1 MKKKVLFVINTLGH
15 AGAEVALL
23 ELLNHMDRKKYEIYL
38 YVLLGQG
45 EMFETLPADVHILND
60 SYSSESVLSKS
71 GRKQMRRNCLHA
83 ILKKG
88 HRIQNL
94 HYIFSQFCQMKKR
107 GTVQIDKLLW
117 RVLSDGG
124 KRLEDTFDL
133 AVAYLEGG
141 STYYVAEHVKARKK
155 AAFVHIDY
163 GSTGYSREMDQGCY
177 DKMDRIFTVSDEVKK
192 HFLEFYPEYEAKTEV
207 FHNLID
213 QEKIRIRSEEAGGFK
228 DAYDGFRILTVGRLN
243 PQKGYEIAVNAMKK
257 IMDSGAEARWYVLGE
272 GQERKKL
279 ELQIQQLGLERDFI
293 LCGAVE
299 NPYPYYRQADLYVH
313 ATRFEGKSI
322 AIQEAQTLGCA
333 ILASDCNG
341 NREQIEHG
349 VDGLLCELDADKIA
363 QQILQ
368 LMYDPERRQQMGNAA
383 KEKVLSGK
391 EDMQKLLQLADKDRE
406 YKSEKPDNII

>member
-1 MKKKVLFVINTLGH
+1 
-15 AGAEVALL
+15 
-23 ELLNHMDRKKYEIYL
+23 
-38 YVLLGQG
+38 
-45 EMFETLPADVHILND
+45 
-60 SYSSESVLSKS
+60 
-71 GRKQMRRNCLHA
+71 
-83 ILKKG
+83 
-88 HRIQNL
+88 
-94 HYIFSQFCQMKKR
+94 
-107 GTVQIDKLLW
+107 
-117 RVLSDGG
+117 
-124 KRLEDTFDL
+124 
-133 AVAYLEGG
+133 
-141 STYYVAEHVKARKK
+141 
-155 AAFVHIDY
+155 
-163 GSTGYSREMDQGCY
+163 
-177 DKMDRIFTVSDEVKK
+177 
-192 HFLEFYPEYEAKTEV
+192 
-207 FHNLID
+207 
-213 QEKIRIRSEEAGGFK
+213 
-228 DAYDGFRILTVGRLN
+228 
-243 PQKGYEIAVNAMKK
+243 MKK

-349 VDGLLCELDADKIA
+349 VDGLLCELDADRIA
-363 QQILQ
+363 QEILK
-368 LMYDPERRQQMGNAA
+368 LIHDPERRQQMGNAA

>member
-23 ELLNHMDRKKYEIYL
+23 ELLNHMDRKKYELYL

-60 SYSSESVLSKS
+60 SYSSESVLSES
-71 GRKQMRRNCLHA
+71 GRKQMRRNCLHTM
-83 ILKKG
+83 LKKG
-88 HRIQNL
+88 HRIQNM
-94 HYIFSQFCQMKKR
+94 HYIFSQYCQMKKR

-349 VDGLLCELDADKIA
+349 VDGLLCELDADRIA

-368 LMYDPERRQQMGNAA
+368 LMHDPERRQQMGNAA
-383 KEKVLSGK
+383 KEKVLSCK

>member
-23 ELLNHMDRKKYEIYL
+23 ELLNHMDRKKYELYL

-60 SYSSESVLSKS
+60 SYS
-71 GRKQMRRNCLHA
+71 RNCLHA
-83 ILKKG
+83 MLKKG
-88 HRIQNL
+88 HRIQNM
-94 HYIFSQFCQMKKR
+94 HYIFSQYCQMKKR
-107 GTVQIDKLLW
+107 GTVQMDKLLW

-213 QEKIRIRSEEAGGFK
+213 LEKIRIRSEEAGGFK

-368 LMYDPERRQQMGNAA
+368 LMHDPERRQQMGNAA